1 MLCTTLTPKS
11 SFGKTE
17 GEKNLVSVP
26 HRKKICIAQCLAR
39 VMASCPAFRKAGIYQ
54 VRSQDFEIQ
63 LAMESNKK
71 NLVSYP
77 I

>member
-1 MLCTTLTPKS
+1 
-11 SFGKTE
+11 
-17 GEKNLVSVP
+17 
-26 HRKKICIAQCLAR
+26 
-39 VMASCPAFRKAGIYQ
+39 MASCPALRKAGIYQ